1 MTNRPPDL
9 EEIIRRGQEK
19 AIGANGGVYE
29 KRGISLTTG
38 QGIQAMLAFS
48 LLAFTIVLGGSVAY
62 IGSKLDKAE
71 ALIERGVTVMDKLP
85 AATDRM
91 EKLLDRVDTSVQRGV
106 SGLKEAAPA
115 VTEGWI
121 NGIRNGLNKE
131 SK

>member
-62 IGSKLDKAE
+62 LGSKLDKAE